1 MRRPADKSFSDLC
14 YKIVAGLLKFLTVVL
29 LFAGGQQAQARE
41 YILSVVPQLAPTK
54 AHGDWAPFVERLG
67 TDTSIKII
75 LRVYRTF
82 EEFETDLAGGL
93 PDFVYLNP
101 YHQVMARRTHG
112 YIPLVRDG
120 ARKLS
125 GTLVVRQDSL
135 VKTVKD
141 LDGQKI
147 GFPDPNAFAASLYM
161 RTMLKEK
168 EKIDFVPQY
177 FVSHGNVYR
186 QVIVGSTAAGAGVNL
201 TLEHE
206 RPELRAALR
215 ILYITPGIA
224 PHPLSAHPR
233 VPAGVRIAVQEAVL
247 KMWTDDA
254 GRGLLKKI
262 QVHQPVL
269 ADHVRDY
276 APLEKLHIE
285 KHLVKTRLPTR

>member
-125 GTLVVRQDSL
+125 GTLVVRQDSP

-161 RTMLKEK
+161 RTML
-168 EKIDFVPQY
+168 
-177 FVSHGNVYR
+177 NVYR